1 MKKGKLLVGA
11 FCLSISIFFTGCN
24 SQPAISSSGSEIS
37 TGSVSSENISSFV
50 LQSSNSESNSKE
62 VILYTYKGMA
72 PSPTEYTLTQ
82 QVPPDAQ
89 EVQETVR
96 MSSDEATPEK
106 IMELYTKKY
115 LSKSVGNGTMSF
127 SYSSASMSRDGTITI
142 DFTKE
147 GAKYLSYGSMLEFNS
162 LYGIGKT
169 MLMNVEGAKALC
181 YGIEGGNYSSE
192 RFLDRSTPYL
202 TK

>member
-1 MKKGKLLVGA
+1 MKISKLFVGA
-11 FCLSISIFFTGCN
+11 FCLSIAIFFTGCN
-24 SQPAISSSGSEIS
+24 SQRASSSAGPEISSGSAS
-37 TGSVSSENISSFV
+37 LLV
-50 LQSSNSESNSKE
+50 LQSSSSKSNSKD

-106 IMELYTKKY
+106 IMKLYTEKY
-115 LSKSVGNGTMSF
+115 LSKPVGNGTMNF
-127 SYSSASMSRDGTITI
+127 SYSSASMNRDGIITI

-147 GAKYLSYGSMLEFNS
+147 GANYLSYGSMLELNS

-169 MLMNVEGAKALC
+169 MLMNVEGAKAVC
-181 YGIEGGNYSSE
+181 YGIEGGNYSTE
-192 RFLDRSTPYL
+192 MFLNRSTPYL

>member
-1 MKKGKLLVGA
+1 MKISKLFVGA
-11 FCLSISIFFTGCN
+11 FCLSIAIFFTGCN
-24 SQPAISSSGSEIS
+24 NQRASSSAGPEISSGSTS
-37 TGSVSSENISSFV
+37 LLV
-50 LQSSNSESNSKE
+50 LQSSSSKSNSKE

-82 QVPPDAQ
+82 QVPPDTQ

-106 IMELYTKKY
+106 IMKLYTEKY
-115 LSKSVGNGTMSF
+115 LSKPVGNGTMNF
-127 SYSSASMSRDGTITI
+127 SYSSASMNRDGIIMI

-147 GAKYLSYGSMLEFNS
+147 GAKYLSYGSMLEHNT

-169 MLMNVEGAKALC
+169 MLMNVEGAKAVC
-181 YGIEGGNYSSE
+181 YGIEGGNYSTE
-192 RFLDRSTPYL
+192 MFLNRSTPYL